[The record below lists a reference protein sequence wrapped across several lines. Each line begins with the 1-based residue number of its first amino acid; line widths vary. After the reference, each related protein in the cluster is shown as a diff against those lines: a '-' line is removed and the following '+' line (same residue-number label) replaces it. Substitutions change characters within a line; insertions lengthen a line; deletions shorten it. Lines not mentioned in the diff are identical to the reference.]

1 MRTITRGTTA
11 NCNPELYARYLLS
24 EPLNATCTSFSQIV
38 EGVSHD
44 SVNKFLLRENYT
56 PKDLLKDTEGK
67 IDMVGGV
74 ISVDDMVLD
83 RPYSDASKS
92 ELISYYYSGKHHDTV
107 KGINIIT
114 LYYTDPH
121 GIRVP
126 INYRIIDPKAKKTKN
141 ELFRE
146 MLKEVLDWGF

>member
-1 MRTITRGTTA
+1 MI
-11 NCNPELYARYLLS
+11 
-24 EPLNATCTSFSQIV
+24 
-38 EGVSHD
+38 
-44 SVNKFLLRENYT
+44 
-56 PKDLLKDTEGK
+56 
-67 IDMVGGV
+67 GGV

-83 RPYSDASKS
+83 KPYSDASKS

-126 INYRIIDPKAKKTKN
+126 INYRIMDPKNKKTKN

-146 MLKEVLDWGF
+146 MLKEVLDWEFNPNYVTGDSWYSSKENMKFITKYGIRFLFGIEGNMIVSIEKGAWVQV

>member
-44 SVNKFLLRENYT
+44 SVNRFLLRENYT

-83 RPYSDASKS
+83 KPYSDASKS

-114 LYYTDPH
+114 LYYTDPM
-121 GIRVP
+121 G
-126 INYRIIDPKAKKTKN
+126 
-141 ELFRE
+141 
-146 MLKEVLDWGF
+146 